1 MEYVRMAF
9 TGLMM
14 LLALCCLAWAAAA
27 HGGRSSMPLDALTH
41 FAPLVLAVAI
51 VPAVYG
57 AFAGPGW
64 PRIALLAAAGG
75 AIALSAALILPE
87 YLRPRSQP
95 APAGS
100 PGQIKVIQLNFWD
113 RNATPD
119 KTLAWLKTQDADV
132 IVLQEICRVRGRI
145 AEELPAYHKTMGD
158 CRVMILSKAEPI
170 RRVVEPLDA
179 DKYLRPPIAAA
190 TFRDAQGEF
199 TVVGT
204 HYGWPLPAGRQQAQG
219 RLISGFLATFPKDR
233 LIFSGDL
240 NSTPWSFA
248 RRRGDVM
255 FALERRTRALFS
267 WPAGRFT
274 GGRLQAPFPF
284 LPIDQ
289 VYAGPAWRTVSVARG
304 PAVGSDHYPVI
315 VNLAP

>member
-1 MEYVRMAF
+1 MEHLRTAF
-9 TGLMM
+9 AGLMM

-27 HGGRSSMPLDALTH
+27 HGGRWSMRLDALTH

-51 VPAVYG
+51 IPTAY
-57 AFAGPGW
+57 ASFAGSGW
-64 PRIALLAAAGG
+64 PRVALLSISGG

-87 YLRPRSQP
+87 YLRPKSEP
-95 APAGS
+95 APATS
-100 PGQIKVIQLNFWD
+100 ADQIKVIQLNFWD

-119 KTLAWLKTQDADV
+119 KTIAWLKAQDADIV
-132 IVLQEICRVRGRI
+132 VLQEICRFSGRI
-145 AEELPAYHKTMGD
+145 AKELPGYHRTIGD
-158 CRVMILSKAEPI
+158 CRVMILSKAEPV

-190 TFRDAQGEF
+190 SFRDARGEF
-199 TVVGT
+199 TVAAT

-219 RLISGFLATFPKDR
+219 RLISGFLATLPKDR

-248 RRRGDVM
+248 RRREDTM
-255 FALERRTRALFS
+255 FGLERRTRALFS

-274 GGRLQAPFPF
+274 GGRLRSPFPF

-289 VYAGPAWRTVSVARG
+289 VYAGPGWRTVSVRRG
-304 PAVGSDHYPVI
+304 PSIGSDHYPV
-315 VNLAP
+315 VAVLAP